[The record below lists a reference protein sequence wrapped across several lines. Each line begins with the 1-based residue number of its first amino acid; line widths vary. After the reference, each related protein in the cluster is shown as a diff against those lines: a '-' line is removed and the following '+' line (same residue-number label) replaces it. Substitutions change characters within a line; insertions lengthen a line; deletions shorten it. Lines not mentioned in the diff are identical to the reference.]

1 MENPPYGFEEFS
13 KKHFEMKKD
22 EILEVSKKWTAESIK
37 YKEQMSI
44 LRKKILSYY
53 DIPDSDEKDS
63 EEKDSEEKDSDENE
77 EILKSQIDMW
87 EKIDESKEKD
97 SGLNMGQFDGISTEF
112 LLPKTT
118 QVILQNGKFSS
129 PILKSKINEQ
139 KLFDSDDE
147 LEEVNSSSSDEEID
161 V

>member
-1 MENPPYGFEEFS
+1 
-13 KKHFEMKKD
+13 
-22 EILEVSKKWTAESIK
+22 
-37 YKEQMSI
+37 MSI

-147 LEEVNSSSSDEEID
+147 LEEVSPSSSDEEID